1 MGVPV
6 WNIFCLLLYSTH
18 RKRKLVKCW
27 VFFLTF
33 IDVIHELSLLFNMRS
48 SVFHKFFFYGKQ
60 GLYKYT
66 IILYYYSLTLSS
78 KFVVSLSQF
87 FDCDIPSCYCKMIQF
102 IDFIWYTMTTS
113 ACKTWVNYNNS
124 KPIKQNQ
131 VKWTIKNHYYQNRIS
146 FTVTNNINKCGLR
159 DRLIDHLY
167 QQKPWGFKISP

>member
-1 MGVPV
+1 M
-6 WNIFCLLLYSTH
+6 WSMNCRYCLLCVHLY
-18 RKRKLVKCW
+18 
-27 VFFLTF
+27 F
-33 IDVIHELSLLFNMRS
+33 IR
-48 SVFHKFFFYGKQ
+48 FFFYGKQ

-87 FDCDIPSCYCKMIQF
+87 LIVISLAVTVK
-102 IDFIWYTMTTS
+102 WSNLLTS
-113 ACKTWVNYNNS
+113 SGIRWPQVHACKTWVYYNNS